1 MFLRI
6 GNIDVDATATV
17 SCNGCN
23 KAETTTIDGALDF
36 AREHHDIFD
45 HEPHKLSD
53 KPDIHNSFS
62 LATGP
67 HILTIETSSMNAR
80 LMNGNETLF
89 TKHYAPSHLER
100 IF

>member
-1 MFLRI
+1 MKLKQLPLMELLI
-6 GNIDVDATATV
+6 
-17 SCNGCN
+17 
-23 KAETTTIDGALDF
+23 F
-36 AREHHDIFD
+36 ARDHHDIFD
-45 HEPHKLSD
+45 HEPNKPSTE
-53 KPDIHNSFS
+53 PDIHNSFS